1 MKPQAPKPKTQR
13 SSNHP
18 GAPASNVAFRVWCF
32 IGVWGLGF
40 GACGCRSS
48 KPPPEPPVAVARAE
62 RSTAQAQGLSEQENW
77 PAAASEW
84 SKAAKEA
91 SLLNDG
97 AGEATALHNLADAE
111 RQLQRFETAVSNALA
126 AAEINERLGR
136 KEDWW
141 RNQILLLQLEDLQTN
156 RSPVER
162 LEKLTPRIAEST
174 DPNTRGAFWNE
185 LGLWQQREGKLDE
198 AAETFQRAQ
207 GEYTSGKNAAGLAT
221 VIANRA
227 KLLEAQERPD
237 LAALAWADALRRF
250 ETLGEPVAIAHAL
263 LGLGRA
269 LIAANNDLPK
279 ADMHLRRAARNFR
292 HLRLFDEAAEAD
304 EILRRLHAGQ

>member
-1 MKPQAPKPKTQR
+1 MKPQI
-13 SSNHP
+13 P
-18 GAPASNVAFRVWCF
+18 GSRLQKITNVQS
-32 IGVWGLGF
+32 IGRLF
-40 GACGCRSS
+40 GYWRFFGIWILMFGIFGCRSS

-62 RSTAQAQGLSEQENW
+62 RSMTQAQGLSEQQNW

-84 SKAAKEA
+84 SKAANEA

-111 RQLQRFETAVSNALA
+111 RQLQQFESAVSNALA
-126 AAEINERLGR
+126 AAEINEGLGR
-136 KEDWW
+136 KEEWW

-156 RSPVER
+156 RSPAER
-162 LEKLTPRIAEST
+162 LERLTPRIAEST

-185 LGLWQQREGKLDE
+185 LGLWKQREGKLDE
-198 AAETFQRAQ
+198 AAETLQRAQ
-207 GEYTSGKNAAGLAT
+207 GEYAKGDDAAGVAT

-227 KLLEAQERPD
+227 RVFEAQGRPD
-237 LAALAWADALRRF
+237 LAAPAWADALRRF

-263 LGLGRA
+263 LGQGRA
-269 LIAANNDLPK
+269 LIAANKDLPK

-304 EILRRLHAGQ
+304 EMLRRLHAGQ

>member
-1 MKPQAPKPKTQR
+1 MKRQAPKPKSQR
-13 SSNHP
+13 STNHQ
-18 GAPASNVAFRVWCF
+18 GSLAGNAAFGIWCF
-32 IGVWGLGF
+32 IGIWCLGF

-62 RSTAQAQGLSEQENW
+62 RSTAQAQGLSEQQNW

-97 AGEATALHNLADAE
+97 PGEATALHNLADAE
-111 RQLQRFETAVSNALA
+111 RQLQQFDSAVSNALA
-126 AAEINERLGR
+126 AAEINEGLAR

-141 RNQILLLQLEDLQTN
+141 RNQILLLQVEDLQTN
-156 RSPVER
+156 RSPGKR
-162 LEKLTPRIAEST
+162 LERLTPRIAEST

-185 LGLWQQREGKLDE
+185 LGLWKQREGKLDE
-198 AAETFQRAQ
+198 AAETLQRAQ
-207 GEYTSGKNAAGLAT
+207 SEYARGNDAAGVAT

-227 KLLEAQERPD
+227 KLFEAQGRPD

-250 ETLGEPVAIAHAL
+250 EVLGEPVAIAHAL
-263 LGLGRA
+263 LGQGRA
-269 LIAANNDLPK
+269 LIAANKDLPK

-304 EILRRLHAGQ
+304 EMLRRLHAGQ

>member
-1 MKPQAPKPKTQR
+1 MKSQIPSTKPQVISQFLR
-13 SSNHP
+13 FV
-18 GAPASNVAFRVWCF
+18 GDWRFF
-32 IGVWGLGF
+32 GVWVLVLGVF
-40 GACGCRSS
+40 GCRSS
-48 KPPPEPPVAVARAE
+48 KPPPEPPIAVARAE
-62 RSTAQAQGLSEQENW
+62 RSMTQARGLSEQQNW

-84 SKAAKEA
+84 RKAANEA
-91 SLLNDG
+91 SLLNDS

-111 RQLQRFETAVSNALA
+111 RQLQQFDSAISNALA
-126 AAEINERLGR
+126 AAEINEGLGR

-156 RSPVER
+156 RSSGER
-162 LEKLTPRIAEST
+162 LERLTPRITEST

-185 LGLWQQREGKLDE
+185 LGLWKQREGKLDE
-198 AAETFQRAQ
+198 AAETFERAQ
-207 GEYTSGKNAAGLAT
+207 SEYVSGNDAAGVAT

-227 KLLEAQERPD
+227 KLFEAQARPD

-250 ETLGEPVAIAHAL
+250 EALGEPVAIAHAL
-263 LGLGRA
+263 LGQGRA
-269 LIAANNDLPK
+269 LMAAHKDLPK

>member
-1 MKPQAPKPKTQR
+1 MKPQIPSTKHQR
-13 SSNHP
+13 STKLQMMSWLW
-18 GAPASNVAFRVWCF
+18 RF
-32 IGVWGLGF
+32 IGWRFFWVWVLVP
-40 GACGCRSS
+40 GACGCRSA

-62 RSTAQAQGLSEQENW
+62 RTMSQAQGLSEQQNW
-77 PAAASEW
+77 PAAANEW
-84 SKAAKEA
+84 SNAAKEA

-111 RQLQRFETAVSNALA
+111 RQLQRFDSAVSNAVA
-126 AAEINERLGR
+126 AAEINEGLGR

-156 RSPVER
+156 GAPGER
-162 LEKLTPRIAEST
+162 LERLTPRISESK

-185 LGLWQQREGKLDE
+185 VGLWKQREGKLDE
-198 AAETFQRAQ
+198 AAEILQRAQ
-207 GEYTSGKNAAGLAT
+207 AEYATGDDPSGVAT

-227 KLLEAQERPD
+227 KLFEAQGRPD
-237 LAALAWADALRRF
+237 FAATAWADALRRF

-263 LGLGRA
+263 LGQGRA
-269 LIAANNDLPK
+269 LIAANKDLPK

-304 EILRRLHAGQ
+304 EMLRRLHAGQ